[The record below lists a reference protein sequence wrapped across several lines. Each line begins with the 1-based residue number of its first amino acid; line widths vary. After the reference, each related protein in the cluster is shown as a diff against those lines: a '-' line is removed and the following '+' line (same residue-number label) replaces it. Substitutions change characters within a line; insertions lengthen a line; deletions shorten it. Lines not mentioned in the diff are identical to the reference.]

1 MMRVRGQFVLGAF
14 TIAEVIVVVI
24 IIGLLGLI
32 VVPRLLGMAG
42 RQSEVEAQGVRSLL
56 TAAAQRDAAGS
67 RSLALG
73 YDQSRRELR
82 LLELQE
88 KAGTP
93 AWLPAPLVR
102 PVRLGQIEVREAL
115 AQGQPQVPTANWR
128 IELPQARA
136 RPTITLVLRTLQ
148 DAPGKA
154 QAWQI
159 DLLPGTLAAQLRP
172 LAYDQPPQPAQTSA
186 IDLDATGRRADPW

>member
-1 MMRVRGQFVLGAF
+1 MATTVVAAGWIAVAEGTDMVLA
-14 TIAEVIVVVI
+14 
-24 IIGLLGLI
+24 
-32 VVPRLLGMAG
+32 AG
-42 RQSEVEAQGVRSLL
+42 WTEEECEASARREVEYTGI
-56 TAAAQRDAAGS
+56 DA
-67 RSLALG
+67 
-73 YDQSRRELR
+73 EEPVEIVLR
-82 LLELQE
+82 
-88 KAGTP
+88 P
-93 AWLPAPLVR
+93 ATDALVR
-102 PVRLGQIEVREAL
+102 AVL